1 MSSQSLYKKSLLYLN
16 YDLFVKKSKELSSVE
31 NINFNKSGIDWVD
44 WLTEL
49 YKYGNASV
57 KTGDFEN
64 GYIKLKMLVD
74 AFPKIKDST
83 HYKNKTLKSMDDFE
97 WFEDN
102 LHLIKSA
109 LENLNVKIKNLYA
122 GKKTIT
128 QPVVNVRFSRIKS
141 FFKRS
146 FHSILR
152 LLGFLHLIFISLF
165 FHKRLFVKIPVSR
178 NDMHKKEKLDVVRMA
193 LEKIRNIFELNLDLI
208 SDERQ
213 IELNGFRTRVN
224 IVNKLLMA
232 NLPKIVCKK
241 VIIEGLVLP
250 KTSLACINDLS
261 KLKMSLEAI
270 SNQLLRNTKAVFKL
284 KIHLNNEKEQKDLIE
299 FYLIYFY
306 NFAEISSSKDNVFKE
321 VSHIL
326 INNLSACLIDVTNFR
341 NFMLTQ
347 NWKDFQ
353 AESLNDKYVYY
364 TTNSNGPIK
373 HILLV
378 GLNCQVTSIK
388 LKIESYLKQNE
399 FKNIKISLD
408 EEDVS
413 IYLDLLQPLK
423 KLFKDPTQK
432 KTFPHKRSYSTK
444 IKNDT

>member
-1 MSSQSLYKKSLLYLN
+1 MSSQSLHKKGLLYLN
-16 YDLFVKKSKELSSVE
+16 YDVFVKKSKELSSVE

-44 WLTEL
+44 WLMEL

-57 KTGDFEN
+57 KSGDLEN

-74 AFPKIKDST
+74 AFPKIKTST
-83 HYKNKTLKSMDDFE
+83 HFKNKTLQRMDDFK

-102 LHLIKSA
+102 LHLIESA
-109 LENLNVKIKNLYA
+109 VENVNTRIKHNYA
-122 GKKTIT
+122 EKKTIT
-128 QPVVNVRFSRIKS
+128 QPAENVRYSRIKS

-152 LLGFLHLIFISLF
+152 LLGFLHLIFISML
-165 FHKRLFVKIPVSR
+165 FHKRSLVKIHVSR
-178 NDMHKKEKLDVVRMA
+178 NDMYKKEKLDVICMA
-193 LEKIRNIFELNLDLI
+193 LEKIRNIFELNLDLN

-213 IELNGFRTRVN
+213 IELNGFRTKVN

-250 KTSLACINDLS
+250 KTNLAGINDLN

-270 SNQLLRNTKAVFKL
+270 SNQLLRNTKAIFKL
-284 KIHLNNEKEQKDLIE
+284 KIHLNTEKDQKDFIE

-321 VSHIL
+321 VSNIL
-326 INNLSACLIDVTNFR
+326 INNLSACLIDVTNFK
-341 NFMLTQ
+341 NFMQTQ
-347 NWKDFQ
+347 NWKNFE
-353 AESLNDKYVYY
+353 AESLDDKYVYY

-373 HILLV
+373 YILLV

-388 LKIESYLKQNE
+388 LKIESFLKRNE
-399 FKNIKISLD
+399 FKNIKISLA

-413 IYLDLLQPLK
+413 IFRLIVNFKKNYL
-423 KLFKDPTQK
+423 
-432 KTFPHKRSYSTK
+432 K
-444 IKNDT
+444 I